1 MGIFKGIIGMFSGA
15 SEYLDNNEKRK
26 VQDEIDAYGLNDFEK
41 KEVEKGNYGPYN
53 FDEDDRE
60 DEDDYYHE
68 DDE

>member
-1 MGIFKGIIGMFSGA
+1 MGLFKGIIGMFSGA
-15 SEYLDNNEKRK
+15 AEYLDNKEKRK
-26 VQDEIDAYGLNDFEK
+26 EQDEIDAYGLNDFEK
-41 KEVEKGNYGPYN
+41 EEVKKGNYGPYN